1 MSDTHALVR
10 ALDLLQRQDWL
21 GAHVIVQDLEDPV
34 AYRIHG
40 LVHRI
45 EGDTSNARYWYGRA
59 RVAFDE
65 RASID
70 DEIEAVRRQLA

>member
-1 MSDTHALVR
+1 MSTAQELVR
-10 ALDLLQRQDWL
+10 ALDLLQRQDWQ
-21 GAHVIVQDLEDPV
+21 GAHAIVQDLEDPV

-45 EGDTSNARYWYGRA
+45 EGDAANARYWYGRA

-65 RASID
+65 RSSID
-70 DEIEAVRRQLA
+70 DEIEAVRRTLA